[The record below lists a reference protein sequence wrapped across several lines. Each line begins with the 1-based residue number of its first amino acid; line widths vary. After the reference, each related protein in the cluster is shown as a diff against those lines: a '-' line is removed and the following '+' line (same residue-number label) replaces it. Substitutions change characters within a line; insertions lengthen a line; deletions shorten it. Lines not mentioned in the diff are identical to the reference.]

1 MASPSR
7 RSPRDLRQEL
17 AADAS
22 QFGFFQAVRLL
33 TLSGRKRPGPRRRLP
48 ADLRFRTLATL
59 SFPPSELAAYQP
71 APDAEHS
78 VAEAPATAEMVISFM
93 GLTGPSGALPTAY
106 TELLLE
112 RKLRHRDSSMH
123 AFFDIFSHRA
133 TALFYE
139 AWSKYRFWLDVEA
152 GERDGFTRHLLDL
165 GGTGLGTLR
174 RQIGDR
180 MDMDENLF
188 VYFAGLLS
196 QKPMSAQSLATL
208 IESFFGVSARI
219 EQFVGQ
225 WMPLPE
231 SEQSR
236 LGGQACELGV
246 SLLAGSRV
254 WDRQTKLRLRL
265 GSMDARRYDALQPG
279 GHAAAALRAV
289 LQFALGHNLAVDV
302 CLVLEKDAVPP
313 ASMTPDNP
321 LRLGGNCW
329 LGAQRRDPDDM
340 RYALLH

>member
-33 TLSGRKRPGPRRRLP
+33 ALSGRKRAGSKRRLP
-48 ADLRFRTLATL
+48 AELRFRTLATL
-59 SFPPSELAAYQP
+59 SFPPSELAGYQP
-71 APDAEHS
+71 APEQAPDD
-78 VAEAPATAEMVISFM
+78 APATAEMAISFM
-93 GLTGPSGALPTAY
+93 GLTGPSGALPMAY

-139 AWSKYRFWLDVEA
+139 AWHKYRFWLDLEA

-165 GGTGLGTLR
+165 GGTGLSTLR
-174 RQIGDR
+174 QQIGER
-180 MDMDENLF
+180 MALDENLF

-208 IESFFGVSARI
+208 IESFFGVKAQV

-225 WMPLPE
+225 WMVLPE

-236 LGGQACELGV
+236 LGDQACELGV

-265 GSMDARRYDALQPG
+265 GSMDAQRYTALLPG
-279 GHAAAALRAV
+279 GDAAAALRAI
-289 LQFALGHNLAVDV
+289 LQFALGHNLAVEV
-302 CLVLEKDAVPP
+302 CLVLEKQAVP
-313 ASMTPDNP
+313 AATLSAATP
-321 LRLGGNCW
+321 LLLGGNCW
-329 LGAQRRDPDDM
+329 LGPQSHDPDDM

>member
-33 TLSGRKRPGPRRRLP
+33 ALSGRKRAGSKRRLP
-48 ADLRFRTLATL
+48 AELRFRTLATL
-59 SFPPSELAAYQP
+59 SFPPSELAGYQP
-71 APDAEHS
+71 APEPEQAPDD
-78 VAEAPATAEMVISFM
+78 APATAEMAISFM
-93 GLTGPSGALPTAY
+93 GLTGPSGALPMAY

-139 AWSKYRFWLDVEA
+139 AWHKYRFWLDLEA

-165 GGTGLGTLR
+165 GGTGLSTLR
-174 RQIGDR
+174 QQIGER
-180 MDMDENLF
+180 MALDENLF

-196 QKPMSAQSLATL
+196 QKPMSGQSLATL
-208 IESFFGVSARI
+208 IESFFGVKAQV

-225 WMPLPE
+225 WMVLPE

-236 LGGQACELGV
+236 LGDQACELGV

-265 GSMDARRYDALQPG
+265 GSMDAQRYTALLPG
-279 GHAAAALRAV
+279 GDAAAALRAI
-289 LQFALGHNLAVDV
+289 LQFALGHNLAVEV
-302 CLVLEKDAVPP
+302 CLVLEKQAVP
-313 ASMTPDNP
+313 AATLSAATP
-321 LRLGGNCW
+321 LLLGGNCW
-329 LGAQRRDPDDM
+329 LGPQSHDPDDM

>member
-1 MASPSR
+1 MASPRR

-33 TLSGRKRPGPRRRLP
+33 ALSGRKRAGNKRRLP

-59 SFPPSELAAYQP
+59 SFPPSELAGYSP
-71 APDAEHS
+71 AADTDPLAGDS
-78 VAEAPATAEMVISFM
+78 PATAEMAVSFM

-112 RKLRHRDSSMH
+112 RKLRHRDHAMH

-139 AWSKYRFWLDVEA
+139 AWHKYRFWLDMEA

-165 GGTGLGTLR
+165 GGTGLSSLR
-174 RQIGDR
+174 QQIGAS
-180 MDMDENLF
+180 MALDENLF

-196 QKPMSAQSLATL
+196 QKPMSAQSLSTL
-208 IESFFGVSARI
+208 IQSFFGVTAQV

-225 WMPLPE
+225 WMILPE

-236 LGGQACELGV
+236 LGDQACELGI
-246 SLLAGSRV
+246 SLLAGNRV

-265 GSMDARRYDALQPG
+265 GSMNAERYAALQPG
-279 GHAAAALRAV
+279 GDAAAALRAV
-289 LQFALGHNLAVDV
+289 LQFALGHSLAVEI
-302 CLVLEKDAVPP
+302 CLVLEKEAVPAP
-313 ASMTPDNP
+313 CMSAATP
-321 LRLGGNCW
+321 LLLGGNCW
-329 LGAQRRDPDDM
+329 LGPQSHDPDDM
-340 RYALLH
+340 RYVLLH